1 MARVARFKILDNDA
15 WYHLYSR
22 IAGRRDHYPL
32 SEETSSRKLIGTF
45 EHFSSIYFCEVAAFS
60 VMGSHYHFVIKFE
73 AQRPVE
79 KDELRARARLMYPS
93 KTSQQRIDEWTEV
106 EWDHFRQRLF
116 DVSEL
121 MRNIQSGYARWYNR
135 HNQRRGR
142 FWADRFKSV
151 YLENEAA
158 VLDCMLY
165 VELNPLRAGLVD
177 RPEEW
182 RGSSIFLRDIGE
194 ADWLMP
200 LSEILD
206 QPSGSVGGVR
216 GGGAGSVRGM
226 CGQPCEE
233 KALIE
238 FRERLYH
245 RGRVPTKQGQATIS
259 QDVLEQ
265 EAARGFAKR
274 GVYRKRLAYFVD
286 GLAVGTEQF
295 LRDQIARMRE
305 NGQYL
310 RRRNPIPQLGGVHLS
325 LREQR
330 STSVL

>member
-22 IAGRRDHYPL
+22 IAGHRGHYPL
-32 SEETSSRKLIGTF
+32 SEEASTRKLIDTF
-45 EHFSSIYFCEVAAFS
+45 EHFTSIYFCEVAAFC
-60 VMGSHYHFVIKFE
+60 VMGSHYHFVIRFE
-73 AQRPVE
+73 APRPVE
-79 KDELRARARLMYPS
+79 KNELRERARLMYPS
-93 KTSQQRIDEWTEV
+93 KTSQQRIDEWTED

-121 MRNIQSGYARWYNR
+121 MRNTQSGYARWFNR
-135 HNQRRGR
+135 NNNRRGR

-151 YLENEAA
+151 HLETEAA

-165 VELNPLRAGLVD
+165 VELNPLRAGLVE

-182 RGSSIFLRDIGE
+182 RGTSIFLRDIGK

-200 LSEILD
+200 LSEIMD
-206 QPSGSVGGVR
+206 QPS
-216 GGGAGSVRGM
+216 
-226 CGQPCEE
+226 EE

-238 FRERLYH
+238 FRQRLYH
-245 RGRVPTKQGQATIS
+245 RGSVPTKQGQASIS
-259 QDVLEQ
+259 QEVIDQ
-265 EAARGFAKR
+265 EAARGFAKS

-295 LRDQIARMRE
+295 LRDQISRMRE

-310 RRRNPIPQLGGVHLS
+310 RRKNPIPQLGGVHLS

-330 STSVL
+330 STSI